1 MSASADMSA
10 WPSRSAGGQH
20 GLLVDGDS
28 LPRRVACAC
37 VPWCSR
43 VLGYHEEH
51 DLGCTFLSAAA
62 RRVQTVQEP
71 EAGKQGADEKS
82 TRKATTKRNRGSSA
96 VGPRAVAAGGRGAG
110 WPLAKTT
117 AHKIDSFRCSRGIPS
132 HDVSRTGVTSA
143 RAAKAGAGPTPRGSV
158 LRRCAFLIL
167 TAAPT
172 TLSNRVP
179 GGASRCTVGVFQCS
193 RVCV

>member
-117 AHKIDSFRCSRGIPS
+117 AHKIDSFRCSRGIHS

-143 RAAKAGAGPTPRGSV
+143 RAAKAGAGADATWKCAAAMCFPDPNGRPNHVVQSRTGRSLKVHGRCFPV
-158 LRRCAFLIL
+158 L
-167 TAAPT
+167 
-172 TLSNRVP
+172 S
-179 GGASRCTVGVFQCS
+179 
-193 RVCV
+193 CVV